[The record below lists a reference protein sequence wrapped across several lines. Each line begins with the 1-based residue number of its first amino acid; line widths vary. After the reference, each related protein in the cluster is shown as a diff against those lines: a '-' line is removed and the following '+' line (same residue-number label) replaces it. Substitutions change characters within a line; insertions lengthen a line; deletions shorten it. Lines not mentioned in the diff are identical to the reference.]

1 MHRVIHPPS
10 SPCRPV
16 QDEYA
21 RATRLSRANGGS
33 SEGEG
38 RQGHSKAPS
47 MSGLSLG
54 LALASGPLSPLAASK
69 ASMLLG
75 RGPHR
80 WAARLLVPCLGGLS
94 ALVRV
99 QLSRCMIDART
110 HSLVRGCN
118 RSRCTCRHAQH
129 RDDDCIIL
137 CAAPAQ
143 Q

>member
-1 MHRVIHPPS
+1 M
-10 SPCRPV
+10 

-54 LALASGPLSPLAASK
+54 MSLASGPLSPLAASK

-80 WAARLLVPCLGGLS
+80 CAADLPDGLPGGLPGG
-94 ALVRV
+94 LPW
-99 QLSRCMIDART
+99 C
-110 HSLVRGCN
+110 
-118 RSRCTCRHAQH
+118 
-129 RDDDCIIL
+129 
-137 CAAPAQ
+137 PAS
-143 Q
+143 